1 MKAQAELVL
10 GRLCHVAGARRPR
23 PSLFVYPGLT
33 AKPWHN
39 ASSAPFA
46 SWLPALEAATP
57 AIRDEYLA
65 VRAENLPSDYDV
77 DEGDH
82 ASGLHRGGD
91 WHWASFIARGERR
104 EPMWERCPQTAAALA
119 GVPGLMEG
127 MPFAFAFFS
136 TLRPGSHIAAHTAPA
151 NLRLRFHLCL
161 HAPSAA
167 TGDANGGAT
176 PACAMRVADETRP
189 WEEGRCVVFDD
200 SFEHEVWNRTDEER
214 VVLLFDIWHPDL
226 EPSEIAAIQ
235 AMFREVEGMAAARNK
250 SAPS

>member
-1 MKAQAELVL
+1 MMKAELVL

-33 AKPWHN
+33 AKPWQD
-39 ASSAPFA
+39 ATSAPFA

-136 TLRPGSHIAAHTAPA
+136 TLQPGARIAAHTSPC
-151 NLRLRFHLCL
+151 NLRVRVHLPL
-161 HAPSAA
+161 VVPPAEGTDGAA
-167 TGDANGGAT
+167 R
-176 PACAMRVADETRP
+176 CAMRVADETRP
-189 WEEGRCVVFDD
+189 WEAGRALIFDD
-200 SFEHEVWNRTDEER
+200 AFEHEVYNDTAAER
-214 VVLLFDIWHPDL
+214 AVLLFDVWHPEL
-226 EPSEIAAIQ
+226 EAAEIGAIQ
-235 AMFREVEGMAAARNK
+235 NMFEEVERRRAARE
-250 SAPS
+250 AEGAA